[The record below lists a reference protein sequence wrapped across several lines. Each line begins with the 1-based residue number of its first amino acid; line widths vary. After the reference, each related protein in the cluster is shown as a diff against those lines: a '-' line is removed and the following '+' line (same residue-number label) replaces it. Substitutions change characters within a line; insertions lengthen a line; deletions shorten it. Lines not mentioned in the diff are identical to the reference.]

1 MPAEVPV
8 TVSLF
13 DNIKNPRRV
22 FIRPLDIEL
31 AHAIDPP
38 SAITKFFI
46 VKGIAFD
53 IAILGEIG
61 IAIGV
66 VFGFD
71 AMGGFA
77 TQSFDDHIISDQSW
91 R

>member
-1 MPAEVPV
+1 MPAEVPIAIG
-8 TVSLF
+8 LF
-13 DNIKNPRRV
+13 DNVKDPRCV

-31 AHAIDPP
+31 AHVIDPP
-38 SAITKFFI
+38 SAVTKFSI

-53 IAILGEIG
+53 IAVLGEIG

-77 TQSFDDHIISDQSW
+77 TQSFDDHIISDQCW